1 MQSTAR
7 WILAFDSSCGTCTT
21 VSSAVARASGDKL
34 EVLPL
39 TDAAVRRWR
48 QEALGADPAWA
59 PTLLRVADG
68 AARAWTGPRM
78 APRLVRRLGPR
89 ATGRVLVALGEL
101 RRAARAGQP
110 LAAADGVAVPERE
123 RGRSR
128 MSRKHF
134 LLLASGAG
142 AAIGMTVAGRTPA
155 FARSAQT
162 EARSWVAAHRGA
174 LPRTYAAIAPLPSA
188 VRQAVLVELS
198 PAERSRVW
206 TEHLENFRAAHPALT
221 AQQSRVVREA
231 LDLAGSEATF
241 AGGEPEP
248 GSGLQRRVSAVE
260 TAAKEAFGMAD
271 SAALLV
277 TLGPADTA
285 PAARDEA
292 AARLATCNCSTTS
305 VWCTVWEGPHCQCCF
320 CSTTSGC
327 GFLGMYQC
335 NGTCTK

>member
-1 MQSTAR
+1 MQLTAR
-7 WILAFDSSCGTCTT
+7 WILTFDSSCGTCTA
-21 VSSAVARASGDKL
+21 VSSTVAQSSGAKL

-39 TDAAVRRWR
+39 TDTSVRRWR
-48 QEALGADPAWA
+48 EEALGADPVWA

-68 AARAWTGPRM
+68 TARAWTGPRM
-78 APRLVRRLGPR
+78 AVQLVRRLGPR
-89 ATGRVLVALGEL
+89 ATCRVLIALGEL
-101 RRAARAGQP
+101 RRAARTGKP
-110 LAAADGVAVPERE
+110 LATADGTAEPR
-123 RGRSR
+123 RSR
-128 MSRKHF
+128 ISRKHF

-142 AAIGMTVAGRTPA
+142 TAIGMTVAGQTPA

-162 EARSWVAAHRGA
+162 EARSWVAAHRGT
-174 LPRTYAAIAPLPSA
+174 LPRTYAEIAPLPSA

-206 TEHLENFRAAHPALT
+206 TEHLRNFRAAHPALS
-221 AQQSRVVREA
+221 APQSRVVQEA
-231 LDLAGSEATF
+231 LDLASSEATF

-248 GSGLQRRVSAVE
+248 GSGLQRRISAVE

-277 TLGPADTA
+277 TLGPADT
-285 PAARDEA
+285 PPTTGGEA
-292 AARLATCNCSTTS
+292 AALATCNCSTTS
-305 VWCTVWEGPHCQCCF
+305 VWCTVWEGPNCQCCF